1 MSIRITEAQLTPQ
14 TTTAGSMVHL
24 AVGVEWYGLLQN
36 SAGAVLYENTGAVL
50 HTADGLDCVLPYTGV
65 EIDAAL
71 GGLRTWET

>member
-24 AVGVEWYGLLQN
+24 AVGVEWYG
-36 SAGAVLYENTGAVL
+36 VLYENTGAVL

-65 EIDAAL
+65 EIDAAI